1 MRYFKRA
8 LTQYKL
14 AITLT
19 LIPSETPYHIREEK
33 QLYAVLAGSTISNF
47 IRPQWISSGVENI
60 GIAGNSGNTQRQ
72 CKIQEG
78 RPNLKLGGFGLTY

>member
-1 MRYFKRA
+1 MLFKIQN
-8 LTQYKL
+8 LCSNL
-14 AITLT
+14 SIM
-19 LIPSETPYHIREEK
+19 K
-33 QLYAVLAGSTISNF
+33 QLYAALAGSTISNF